1 MRNIL
6 SVIILSLSCVLS
18 YAQAPSGDGKSVS
31 VLTGTVK
38 DAESSEVLIQCSV
51 QLLKTDSTFIGG
63 AATDMNG
70 NFALN
75 VSNKGKY
82 ILKFSYVGYTDVY
95 KNIDVS
101 GRQKKMPLGS
111 ISMSEDAVMLEGA
124 VVKGTIPQVEVVED
138 TVQFNAAAFRVPE
151 GSAVEELIKKLPGA
165 EIDESG
171 KITINGREISK
182 ILVDGKEFFSSQT
195 DMALKNLPAEIIDKV
210 KTYDKKSD
218 LARITGIDDGEE
230 QAVIDLTVKKD
241 KKNGWIGNVRASG
254 GTHSLHSERFNV
266 NHFTDALKLS
276 LVGSYGNTG
285 NGGTSKN
292 GSTGFNFSTV
302 SEHLET
308 GGNVRYNGSSRH
320 NFTESS
326 TERFTG
332 VTSSFS
338 NSRRSN
344 SNSNWNVGG
353 DFNLEWKP
361 DTMNRI
367 LFRPRFS
374 FGKND
379 SYNSGATATFSGDPF
394 ADEAIFDPIEQIE
407 NISDSIRTNL
417 NRSSSITRGDNV
429 SFGASLM
436 YNRRFGNR
444 GRNLTVNIDGGYSSK
459 GNNRFNLSDVIYYQ
473 RDDSTSLT
481 YRYRTTPSSNSNFSA
496 QMTYSEPIARAVFL
510 QFRYKFSYSRQH
522 SDGRAYD
529 LGNIVGLRDSLS
541 SNGIGYLPYDYELWL
556 DDELSR
562 FTDSENYVHTTDVT
576 LRIIR
581 EKFNLSAGFTITPQT
596 QRVDYDYQG
605 LDTVA
610 VRHFFNMSPTLN
622 FRYRFS
628 RQHQLR
634 ITYRGRTSQPQITDM
649 FSMTDD
655 SDPLY
660 IRKGNPGLKPSFTH
674 TMNVRYNNYIQET
687 KRSINANVSFNLT
700 TNSIASR
707 TEYNEETGGQISQ
720 PENINGNWR
729 LNADFDFNTPVI
741 WENLL
746 VNTSTS
752 VSHNNNVSFVYQN
765 QSTLK
770 NTVRNTR
777 LRERLDLTYRHE
789 VFDVTLNGS
798 LAYTHARSTL
808 VSNSN
813 MDTYDFSYGMSANA
827 QFPFHL
833 YLSTDIRCRSRRGY
847 SSSQMNTDE
856 LIWNAQISYR
866 FLRHRNATI
875 ALEFYDI
882 LGNRSNISRTI
893 TATRRSD
900 SRSDAI
906 YSYAMLSFNYRF
918 NIFGGKFMSS
928 NGGRRGRM

>member
-1 MRNIL
+1 MKNIL
-6 SVIILSLSCVLS
+6 SVIMICMCCTCT
-18 YAQAPSGDGKSVS
+18 YAQTSVNVKSSPSKISGSVR
-31 VLTGTVK
+31 
-38 DAESSEVLIQCSV
+38 DASSGEALIQCSV
-51 QLLKTDSTFIGG
+51 QLLDSDSTFISG

-70 NFALN
+70 GFAIN
-75 VSNKGKY
+75 VSKNGKY
-82 ILKFSYVGYTDVY
+82 ILKCSYVGYTDTY
-95 KNIDVS
+95 KNVEVS
-101 GRQKKMPLGS
+101 GRQKIMPLGT

-138 TVQFNAAAFRVPE
+138 TVQYNAAAFRVPE
-151 GSAVEELIKKLPGA
+151 GSVVEELIKKLPGA
-165 EIDESG
+165 EVDESG

-195 DMALKNLPAEIIDKV
+195 DMAMKNLPAEIIDKV

-230 QAVIDLTVKKD
+230 ETVIDLTVKKD

-254 GTHSLHSERFNV
+254 GTHSLHSERFNL
-266 NHFTDALKLS
+266 NHFTDDVKLS

-285 NGGTSKN
+285 NGGTSKRGN
-292 GSTGFNFSTV
+292 TGFNFSTD

-308 GGNVRYNGSSRH
+308 GGNVRYSGASNHSFS
-320 NFTESS
+320 ESS
-326 TERFTG
+326 SERFTG
-332 VTSSFS
+332 VKSSFS
-338 NSRRSN
+338 NSRRNN
-344 SNSNWNVGG
+344 SSSNWNAGG
-353 DFNLEWKP
+353 DFRLEWKP

-379 SYNSGATATFSGDPF
+379 SYNSGVTATFSGDPY
-394 ADEAIFDPIEQIE
+394 ASGTIDDPIDQIE
-407 NISDSIRTNL
+407 SVVDSIRTNL
-417 NRSSSITRGDNV
+417 NRSSAKSEGDNL
-429 SFGASLM
+429 SLGASLM
-436 YNRRFGNR
+436 YNRRFGNK
-444 GRNLTVNIDGGYSSK
+444 GRNLTINVDGGYSSR
-459 GNNRFNLSDVIYYQ
+459 GNERFNVSDVTYYQ
-473 RDDSTSLT
+473 RDDSTALT

-496 QMTYSEPIARAVFL
+496 QVTYSEPIARAVFL
-510 QFRYKFSYSRQH
+510 QFSYKFSYNKQH
-522 SDGRAYD
+522 SDGKAYD
-529 LGNIVGLRDSLS
+529 LGNIIGIRDSLAS
-541 SNGIGYLPYDYELWL
+541 MGIGFLPYDYEDWL
-556 DDELSR
+556 DEDLSR
-562 FTDSENYVHTTDVT
+562 FTDTENSIHTADFT

-581 EKFNLSAGFTITPQT
+581 EKFNLSAGFTATPQT

-634 ITYRGRTSQPQITDM
+634 VTYRGRTSQPQITDM

-655 SDPLY
+655 SDPLN

-674 TMNVRYNNYIQET
+674 TMNVKYNNYMQET
-687 KRSINANVSFNLT
+687 KRNINANVSLNLI
-700 TNSIASR
+700 TNSIANR
-707 TEYNEETGGQISQ
+707 TEYNEETGGRISQ

-729 LNADFDFNTPVI
+729 INADFGFDTPVI

-752 VSHNNNVSFVYQN
+752 VSHNNNVSFVYQDHN
-765 QSTLK
+765 TLK

-777 LRERLDLTYRHE
+777 LRERLDITYRHE
-789 VFDVTLNGS
+789 IFDVSLNGS
-798 LAYTHARSTL
+798 VSYTHARSTL

-813 MDTYDFSYGMSANA
+813 MDTYDFSYGLSANA

-847 SSSQMNTDE
+847 SNSQMNTDE
-856 LIWNAQISYR
+856 LIWNAQMSYR
-866 FLRHRNATI
+866 FLRSRNASV
-875 ALEFYDI
+875 ALEFHDI

-900 SRSDAI
+900 SRTDAI
-906 YSYAMLSFNYRF
+906 YSYVMLSFSYRL
-918 NIFGGKFMSS
+918 NVFGGRFMSS
-928 NGGRRGRM
+928 DGGRRRR

>member
-1 MRNIL
+1 MKNIL
-6 SVIILSLSCVLS
+6 SVIFVCMSCILS
-18 YAQAPSGDGKSVS
+18 YAQNSKSVS
-31 VLTGTVK
+31 AVTGSVK
-38 DAESSEVLIQCSV
+38 DASSGEALIQCSV
-51 QLLKTDSTFIGG
+51 QLLKTDSTFVGG
-63 AATDMNG
+63 VATDMNG
-70 NFALN
+70 RFSLN
-75 VSNKGKY
+75 VSKRGKY
-82 ILKFSYVGYTDVY
+82 ILKFSYIGYNDSY
-95 KNIDVS
+95 KNIDVN
-101 GRQKKMPLGS
+101 GKQKNMALGN
-111 ISMSEDAVMLEGA
+111 ISMSENAVMLEGA
-124 VVKGTIPQVEVVED
+124 VIKGTIPQVEVIED
-138 TVQFNAAAFRVPE
+138 TVQFNAAAYRVPE

-165 EIDESG
+165 EVDESG

-182 ILVDGKEFFSSQT
+182 ILVDGKDFFSSQT
-195 DMALKNLPAEIIDKV
+195 NMAMKNLPADIIDKI

-241 KKNGWIGNVRASG
+241 KKNGWIGNVRAGG

-292 GSTGFNFSTV
+292 GNTGFNFSTDN
-302 SEHLET
+302 EHLET
-308 GGNVRYNGSSRH
+308 GGNIRYSGSSRH
-320 NFTESS
+320 TLSENS

-332 VTSSFS
+332 IKSSFS
-338 NSRRSN
+338 NSRNRN
-344 SNSNWNVGG
+344 SSSNWNAGG

-361 DTMNRI
+361 DTMNRV

-379 SYNSGATATFSGDPF
+379 SYSSGETATLSGDPY
-394 ADEAIFDPIEQIE
+394 ADESIEDPITQIE
-407 NISDSIRTNL
+407 SIPDSIRTNL
-417 NRSSSITRGDNV
+417 NRSSSMSKGNDV

-444 GRNLTVNIDGGYSSK
+444 GRNLTINIDGGYTSR
-459 GNNRFNLSDVIYYQ
+459 GNERFNASDVTYYQ
-473 RDDSTSLT
+473 FGDSTSLT

-496 QMTYSEPIARAVFL
+496 QMTYSEPIAKAVFL
-510 QFRYKFSYSRQH
+510 QFRYRFSYNRQH
-522 SDGRAYD
+522 SDGEAYD
-529 LGNIVGLRDSLS
+529 LGDIEGMRDSLAS
-541 SNGIGYLPYDYELWL
+541 MGIGYLPYNYEQWL

-562 FTDSENYVHTTDVT
+562 YTDSENYIHTADVT
-576 LRIIR
+576 LRVIR
-581 EKFNLSAGFTITPQT
+581 KKFNLSAGFTVTPQT

-610 VRHFFNMSPTLN
+610 VRHFFNMSPNLN

-634 ITYRGRTSQPQITDM
+634 ITYRGRMSQPQITDM

-655 SDPLY
+655 SDPLN

-674 TMNVRYNNYIQET
+674 TMNVRYNNYIQESL
-687 KRSINANVSFNLT
+687 RSINANVSFNLT

-707 TEYNEETGGQISQ
+707 TEYNEETGGQTSQ

-729 LNADFDFNTPVI
+729 LNANLDFNTPVI
-741 WENLL
+741 WDNLL
-746 VNTSTS
+746 LNTSTS

-777 LRERLDLTYRHE
+777 MRERLDLTYRNDI
-789 VFDVTLNGS
+789 FDVTINGS

-808 VSNSN
+808 VANSN

-866 FLRHRNATI
+866 FLRHRNATV

-882 LGNRSNISRTI
+882 LGNRSNINRTI

-918 NIFGGKFMSS
+918 NIFGGKFMS
-928 NGGRRGRM
+928 NDGGRRRN